1 MIEGGVIDAD
11 RAVDARGAASSNPH
25 LRMEKGAIAKIV
37 YRMAEDA
44 NVQIVYRFKSMA
56 RDANA
61 QIVHQH
67 RRRSFS

>member
-1 MIEGGVIDAD
+1 
-11 RAVDARGAASSNPH
+11 
-25 LRMEKGAIAKIV
+25 MEKGAIAKIV